1 MDKGCIF
8 HAVLE
13 VAEDFLNDEYSKA
26 VQSNDVKEME
36 SLNISI
42 LTVEMIRE
50 TFIQVILLMGDQD
63 DD

>member
-50 TFIQVILLMGDQD
+50 TFIQVISLMGDQD